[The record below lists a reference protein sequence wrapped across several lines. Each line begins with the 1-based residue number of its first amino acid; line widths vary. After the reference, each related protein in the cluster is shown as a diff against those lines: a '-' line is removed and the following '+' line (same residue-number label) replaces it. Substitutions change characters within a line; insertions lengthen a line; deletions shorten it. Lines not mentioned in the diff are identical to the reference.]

1 MEETKEQQGLYRSLQ
16 FGIYLSVVLEVFLF
30 FYVDRILLA
39 GGANNS
45 LLLFAERLSRVPF
58 YAELINSKL
67 FTLVLICLVSVGTL
81 SRKKKDL
88 NPKTQ
93 IVYPLAL
100 GMLVLLSGLWLQGRG
115 AAPVWG
121 QVNWYD
127 LAYIT
132 SAFAGAVLVHVAMDN
147 VSKIIS
153 SNLGKDRW
161 NIEEESFMQPMK
173 PVVTPYSVNIPTLF
187 YHRRKVRN
195 GFIPLENL
203 FRGCLICGV
212 SGSGK

>member
-16 FGIYLSVVLEVFLF
+16 FGIYLSIVLEVFLF
-30 FYVDRILLA
+30 FYVDRLVLT
-39 GGANNS
+39 GTTDSG
-45 LLLFAERLSRVPF
+45 LFLFAERLSRVSF

-100 GMLVLLSGLWLQGRG
+100 GVLILFSGLWLQGRG
-115 AAPVWG
+115 AAPISG

-127 LAYIT
+127 LAYVA
-132 SAFAGAVLVHVAMDN
+132 SAFAGA
-147 VSKIIS
+147 I
-153 SNLGKDRW
+153 
-161 NIEEESFMQPMK
+161 
-173 PVVTPYSVNIPTLF
+173 
-187 YHRRKVRN
+187 
-195 GFIPLENL
+195 
-203 FRGCLICGV
+203 
-212 SGSGK
+212 

>member
-30 FYVDRILLA
+30 FYVDKFLLA
-39 GGANNS
+39 GVANNS

-93 IVYPLAL
+93 IVYPLIL
-100 GMLVLLSGLWLQGRG
+100 GILILFSGLWLQGRE
-115 AAPVWG
+115 AAT
-121 QVNWYD
+121 
-127 LAYIT
+127 I
-132 SAFAGAVLVHVAMDN
+132 
-147 VSKIIS
+147 
-153 SNLGKDRW
+153 
-161 NIEEESFMQPMK
+161 
-173 PVVTPYSVNIPTLF
+173 
-187 YHRRKVRN
+187 
-195 GFIPLENL
+195 
-203 FRGCLICGV
+203 
-212 SGSGK
+212 